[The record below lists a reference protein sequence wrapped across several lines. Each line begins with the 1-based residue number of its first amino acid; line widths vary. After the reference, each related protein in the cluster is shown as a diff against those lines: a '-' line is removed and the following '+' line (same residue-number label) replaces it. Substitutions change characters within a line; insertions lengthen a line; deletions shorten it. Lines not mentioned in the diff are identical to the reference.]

1 MPPQN
6 CRKQRFGFLWQLMS
20 MIKRYLIID
29 DVTDSGDTLR
39 TAVGYVKGQGARE
52 IKTGVFAA

>member
-1 MPPQN
+1 
-6 CRKQRFGFLWQLMS
+6 MS